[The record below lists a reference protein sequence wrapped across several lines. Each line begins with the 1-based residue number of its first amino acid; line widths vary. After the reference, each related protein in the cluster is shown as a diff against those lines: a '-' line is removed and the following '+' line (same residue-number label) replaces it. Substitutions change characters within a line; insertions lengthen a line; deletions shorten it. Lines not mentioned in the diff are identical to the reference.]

1 MNIFTFSTGIA
12 NSIGLLSC
20 VIMAPFAKKS
30 IKFTGDVN
38 MVLLC
43 SMVVGF
49 ELILYAFIKYVIMDH
64 NNDIEK
70 NHSGSFYIGLWQ
82 WVFSFLFQV
91 VASISRLRNIFVNL
105 FVTTIQLDIL
115 HTIQLQSGTSN
126 ISRYR
131 NRLEFLFSK
140 YVR

>member
-12 NSIGLLSC
+12 NSIGLFSC

-30 IKFTGDVN
+30 IKVTGDVN

-64 NNDIEK
+64 NNDIQK
-70 NHSGSFYIGLWQ
+70 NHSGSFHTGL
-82 WVFSFLFQV
+82 
-91 VASISRLRNIFVNL
+91 
-105 FVTTIQLDIL
+105 
-115 HTIQLQSGTSN
+115 LQ
-126 ISRYR
+126 
-131 NRLEFLFSK
+131 
-140 YVR
+140 